1 MSVYSLGRLITS
13 CISHGFVACRVSSLP
28 ALAMASLLVEA
39 DDIAIMKLQ
48 GKENDDTLGFS

>member
-1 MSVYSLGRLITS
+1 LV
-13 CISHGFVACRVSSLP
+13 VSSLP